1 MALMSRE
8 VYEAL
13 REIGVSDE
21 QAIKAAEALAFSTTD
36 FTAMRTD
43 MGTMRTDMGTM
54 RTDIA
59 VLKATLEHLNHRMN
73 LLMTVLFLV
82 LGGVLSTLWVLA
94 RR

>member
-1 MALMSRE
+1 MSSE
-8 VYEAL
+8 VYDAL
-13 REIGVSDE
+13 REIGVSDA
-21 QAIKAAEALAFSTTD
+21 QAIKAAEALAVPNKD
-36 FTAMRTD
+36 IAEI
-43 MGTMRTDMGTM
+43 

-59 VLKATLEHLNHRMN
+59 VIKAGLEHLQHRMN